1 MAKGARKSGTRN
13 PELISGVRR
22 FSRSAAQRKRAAHL
36 HVKKGDTR
44 TAAQKEE
51 ADKKKTALAAAAS
64 GPADF
69 TRSRFYSADDVAH
82 PLKHKKHSHKEKLR
96 TSLTPGTIVIIL
108 AGRFRGKRVVLLK
121 QLESGLLLVTGPYK
135 INGVPLRRV
144 NAAYVLATSTKID
157 VSKVDVS
164 SIDDKFFVKPETKQ
178 TKNKEGKFI
187 KEKKEKTPIPDTRK
201 VAQSK
206 VDGALK
212 SVIAAT
218 PTLVH
223 YLKAKFS
230 LTNGQ
235 KPHLLTF

>member
-22 FSRSAAQRKRAAHL
+22 FSRSAAQRKRAAYL

-44 TAAQKEE
+44 TAAQKE
-51 ADKKKTALAAAAS
+51 AGKKKAAATV
-64 GPADF
+64 PADI

-96 TSLTPGTIVIIL
+96 TSLTPGAIVIIL

-164 SIDDKFFVKPETKQ
+164 SIDDKFFVKPESKQ

-201 VAQSK
+201 AAQSK
-206 VDGALK
+206 VDGGLK

-218 PTLVH
+218 SNLEH